1 MVIYVKRIN
10 LMLLEE
16 KSGSETVEVMK
27 VKWPYCEKKLK
38 LNSKLS
44 SNVKGFE
51 LFNLKDFF
59 QHFFWKK
66 NFTAFQASLHNKTF
80 LSKTC

>member
-1 MVIYVKRIN
+1 
-10 LMLLEE
+10 MLLEE

-51 LFNLKDFF
+51 LFNLKDF
-59 QHFFWKK
+59 
-66 NFTAFQASLHNKTF
+66 TAFQASLHNKTF